1 MLYTQFISFRWL
13 FKEFGSRAN
22 AGRVTFES
30 NSNKQEMY
38 GGASSRPMAW
48 SGGGSTQ
55 VSKLRIEVCSFNQD
69 DTVIFLY
76 FSQIWFT
83 DLVEI
88 FDFDII

>member
-1 MLYTQFISFRWL
+1 MILKTTIILYTKCINFLCF

-55 VSKLRIEVCSFNQD
+55 VSKWRIEVSSFNQD
-69 DTVIFLY
+69 DTYDSLI
-76 FSQIWFT
+76 
-83 DLVEI
+83 
-88 FDFDII
+88 